1 MLYFTL
7 HICEYFS
14 IKTIYIPHN
23 VWYNKDSK
31 RAAAQTETAQPGRRI
46 LCISIVRPTSTSEEG
61 QIVTEDGELLNAW
74 FENLEMNWE
83 D

>member
-1 MLYFTL
+1 MHIRYGIYLCGLSRQPVAYQIHWFYLLLCNMLYFPF

-31 RAAAQTETAQPGRRI
+31 RAAAQTKTAQPGRRI
-46 LCISIVRPTSTSEEG
+46 I
-61 QIVTEDGELLNAW
+61 
-74 FENLEMNWE
+74 
-83 D
+83 

>member
-1 MLYFTL
+1 MKLFDRETNETIAAIITN
-7 HICEYFS
+7 HSMS
-14 IKTIYIPHN
+14 IDDALNLMHYT
-23 VWYNKDSK
+23 VD
-31 RAAAQTETAQPGRRI
+31 
-46 LCISIVRPTSTSEEG
+46 EEG

>member
-31 RAAAQTETAQPGRRI
+31 RAAAQTETAQ
-46 LCISIVRPTSTSEEG
+46 
-61 QIVTEDGELLNAW
+61 IVTEDGELLNAW